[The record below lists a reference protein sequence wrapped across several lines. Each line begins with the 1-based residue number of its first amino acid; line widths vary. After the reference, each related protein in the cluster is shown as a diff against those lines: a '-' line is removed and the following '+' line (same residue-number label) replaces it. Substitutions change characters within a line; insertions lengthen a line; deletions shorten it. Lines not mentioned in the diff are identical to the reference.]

1 MEHSGQTG
9 KEKELKMGFRS
20 RDRFETAKSGQETDK
35 LRSRVTSKNTP
46 EGGHC
51 GFLLWQLEQDVF
63 YSNISTIHLIPSTY
77 HLAQINVTSSF

>member
-1 MEHSGQTG
+1 MDLSGQSG

-51 GFLLWQLEQDVF
+51 GFLLW
-63 YSNISTIHLIPSTY
+63 
-77 HLAQINVTSSF
+77 

>member
-9 KEKELKMGFRS
+9 KEKELKMGLRS
-20 RDRFETAKSGQETDK
+20 HDKFETAKSGQETDK

-51 GFLLWQLEQDVF
+51 DFLLW
-63 YSNISTIHLIPSTY
+63 
-77 HLAQINVTSSF
+77 